1 MDDIRV
7 EKIKYPFRDDIHRLK
22 HERAGVNSWRDI
34 YGIKYR
40 YVAGEDTLIITSPD
54 DNQLIPDTIIEHVN
68 ALPDGVKVIF
78 NLGGTFNIT
87 GLNLLLESFSHK
99 KSNKNIVIDVT
110 NMHIR
115 IKDNISLWDL
125 PKNVKISNTCAM
137 SKSHYFGENDF
148 DWWLLR
154 RSETDFYRVIG
165 KLDKDSFNRA
175 AELESIVFDFYA
187 KYGDSFEKMDDKVKC
202 FNVFRWIKNNTEFAG
217 SRTVNGTEWPISIE
231 HSDPIATYQ
240 TGKGV
245 CTGRARLFKS
255 LLSNRYFNI
264 NCYLVSGMHGKTG
277 HEWNEVYFEDGTR
290 LYYDINFGLNGK
302 SFLNESYSEIEHSDR
317 ERNGGNEESN
327 YVRPLPVRGD
337 RTSVSVVPLPPR
349 RDKNSDGVPVR
360 NKEKRKVIPPLP
372 PRNKEKRKTVPS
384 LPKRR
389 DNQEG

>member
-1 MDDIRV
+1 MLEYVTDLEGEFGMDDIRV

-22 HERAGVNSWRDI
+22 HERAGVNSWMDI

-40 YVAGEDTLIITSPD
+40 YVAREDTLIITSPE
-54 DNQLIPDTIIEHVN
+54 DNQLIPDTIIDHVN

-137 SKSHYFGENDF
+137 SGSHYFGENDF

-154 RSETDFYRVIG
+154 RNEVDFYRVIG
-165 KLDKDSFNRA
+165 KLDRDSFNRA

-231 HSDPIATYQ
+231 HSDPIVTYH

-302 SFLNESYSEIEHSDR
+302 AFLNKSYSEIEHSDC
-317 ERNGGNEESN
+317 ERNSGNEESN
-327 YVRPLPVRGD
+327 YVRPLPPRRD
-337 RTSVSVVPLPPR
+337 KNNVSVVPLPPR
-349 RDKNSDGVPVR
+349 RDK
-360 NKEKRKVIPPLP
+360 
-372 PRNKEKRKTVPS
+372 
-384 LPKRR
+384 
-389 DNQEG
+389 

>member
-1 MDDIRV
+1 MLEYVTDLEGEFGMDDIRV
-7 EKIKYPFRDDIHRLK
+7 EKIKYPFRDDIHRFK
-22 HERAGVNSWRDI
+22 HERAGVNSWMDI

-40 YVAGEDTLIITSPD
+40 YVAGEDTLIITSPE
-54 DNQLIPDTIIEHVN
+54 DNQLIPDTIIDHVN

-87 GLNLLLESFSHK
+87 GLNLLLESFLHK
-99 KSNKNIVIDVT
+99 KSNKNIVI
-110 NMHIR
+110 
-115 IKDNISLWDL
+115 
-125 PKNVKISNTCAM
+125 
-137 SKSHYFGENDF
+137 ENDF

-154 RSETDFYRVIG
+154 RSEADFYRVIG

-217 SRTVNGTEWPISIE
+217 SRTINGTEWPISIE
-231 HSDPIATYQ
+231 HSDPIATYH

-264 NCYLVSGMHGKTG
+264 NCYLVSGMHGRTG

-302 SFLNESYSEIEHSDR
+302 AFLNKSYSGIEHSDR
-317 ERNGGNEESN
+317 ERNSGNEESN
-327 YVRPLPVRGD
+327 YFRPLPPRRD
-337 RTSVSVVPLPPR
+337 RNNVSVVPLPPRRDRNSEVPLPPR
-349 RDKNSDGVPVR
+349 RDKNSDDVSVR
-360 NKEKRKVIPPLP
+360 NKEKRKVVTPLP
-372 PRNKEKRKTVPS
+372 PR
-384 LPKRR
+384 R
-389 DNQEG
+389 DK

>member
-1 MDDIRV
+1 M
-7 EKIKYPFRDDIHRLK
+7 
-22 HERAGVNSWRDI
+22 
-34 YGIKYR
+34 
-40 YVAGEDTLIITSPD
+40 
-54 DNQLIPDTIIEHVN
+54 
-68 ALPDGVKVIF
+68 
-78 NLGGTFNIT
+78 
-87 GLNLLLESFSHK
+87 NLLLESFSHK

-302 SFLNESYSEIEHSDR
+302 AFLNKSYSEIEHSDR

>member
-22 HERAGVNSWRDI
+22 HERAGANSWMDI

-40 YVAGEDTLIITSPD
+40 YVAREDTLIITSPE
-54 DNQLIPDTIIEHVN
+54 DNQLIPDTIIDHVN

-137 SKSHYFGENDF
+137 SGSHYFGENDF

-154 RSETDFYRVIG
+154 RNEVDFYRVIG
-165 KLDKDSFNRA
+165 KLDRDSFNRA

-217 SRTVNGTEWPISIE
+217 SRTVNGTEWPISVE
-231 HSDPIATYQ
+231 HSDPIATYH

-302 SFLNESYSEIEHSDR
+302 AFLNKSYSEIEHSDC
-317 ERNGGNEESN
+317 ERNSGNEESN
-327 YVRPLPVRGD
+327 YVRPLPPRRD
-337 RTSVSVVPLPPR
+337 KNNVSVVPLPVQRDRNSEVPLPPR
-349 RDKNSDGVPVR
+349 RDKNSDDVSVR
-360 NKEKRKVIPPLP
+360 NKEKRKVVTPLP
-372 PRNKEKRKTVPS
+372 PRSDK
-384 LPKRR
+384 
-389 DNQEG
+389 